1 MLPLYIGAW
10 FNHRGLH
17 LPMKHRR
24 HGGRNSDLERRHR
37 GFDLEGVETSIGF
50 HRKDAKGA
58 KVVSL

>member
-1 MLPLYIGAW
+1 
-10 FNHRGLH
+10 
-17 LPMKHRR
+17 MKHRR
-24 HGGRNSDLERRHR
+24 NGGRNGDLERRHR